1 MLAYILA
8 LAVGLGS
15 FSIYMA
21 AFFFPEVHRKSDF
34 TWSGV
39 GLFYALILW
48 ACAGRITGALLLGQ
62 MAGVAMLG
70 WFAWETLT
78 LRRQVTPVAEQ
89 TPIPQSAN
97 LAAAGVPFAGLFAK
111 KKEPAAAAKKPK
123 FVRSPKP
130 KTDVVPAPTL
140 DKGEVKLEEQPA
152 ISPIAES
159 IAESAIDEATAES
172 AIAPDLKIPDSK
184 PPAIAEIPVFSVETP
199 AAETSQPLTESAA
212 SSFTPPPLPLE
223 ISEIAVAPSVEPA
236 EAQPEPQ
243 QQPEVD
249 DFDEETEWRAAVKES
264 QAAAAAAA
272 APTAAPTPPTPP
284 QPAKKSGGFASLFGN
299 IKNSLGGMLGLG
311 VAKNK
316 SDTTPQTPKPS
327 VTPESIAP
335 ESQITATPAPA
346 IDQILES
353 ELAQAAAEVAAESSN
368 TVVETSL
375 GVPFP
380 TDVEAMAE
388 LMAADIASFDKIGE
402 TPIEDRSSAQI
413 QTPLAAV
420 GEPEAAAGV
429 LEAEAP
435 AVSLETQTPLAAVGE
450 PEAAAGVPEAEAP
463 AVSIEMTVVEMA
475 EPVEIEVPGEPGLSV
490 QVETVSVSVISIE
503 STDKTPS
510 SEGEQ
515 PELIRPNPPPT
526 DKTPSSEG
534 EQPELIRPNHPD
546 PNLVETAKPATESKS
561 EKVSGE
567 DQPSS

>member
-78 LRRQVTPVAEQ
+78 LRRQVTPIAEQ
-89 TPIPQSAN
+89 TPIPQSAK
-97 LAAAGVPFAGLFAK
+97 LAAAGVPFTGLFAK

-130 KTDVVPAPTL
+130 KTDVVPAPTV

-159 IAESAIDEATAES
+159 IAENAIALSAES

-199 AAETSQPLTESAA
+199 AAETSPTPAELA
-212 SSFTPPPLPLE
+212 SSFTPLPLPLE

-236 EAQPEPQ
+236 EAQPEPP

-249 DFDEETEWRAAVKES
+249 DFDEETEWRTAVKES
-264 QAAAAAAA
+264 QAAAAAA

-284 QPAKKSGGFASLFGN
+284 KPAKKSGGFGSLFDN
-299 IKNSLGGMLGLG
+299 IKNSLGGMLGRG
-311 VAKNK
+311 AGKNK
-316 SDTTPQTPKPS
+316 SDATPQTPKPS

-335 ESQITATPAPA
+335 ESQITATPASG

-353 ELAQAAAEVAAESSN
+353 ELAQAAAEVAAETSN
-368 TVVETSL
+368 TAVETSL

-380 TDVEAMAE
+380 NDVEAMAE
-388 LMAADIASFDKIGE
+388 LMATETASSDKIGDG
-402 TPIEDRSSAQI
+402 TIEDRSSADT

-420 GEPEAAAGV
+420 GEPEAAA
-429 LEAEAP
+429 P
-435 AVSLETQTPLAAVGE
+435 ALSLETQTPLAAVGE
-450 PEAAAGVPEAEAP
+450 PEAAGVPEAEAP
-463 AVSIEMTVVEMA
+463 AVSLEMTVVEMA
-475 EPVEIEVPGEPGLSV
+475 PPVEIEIPGEPGLSV

-515 PELIRPNPPPT
+515 PELIRPNPPPST

-534 EQPELIRPNHPD
+534 EQPELIRPNPPPSD
-546 PNLVETAKPATESKS
+546 LV
-561 EKVSGE
+561 
-567 DQPSS
+567 

>member
-78 LRRQVTPVAEQ
+78 LRRQVTPAAEQ

-97 LAAAGVPFAGLFAK
+97 LAAAGLPLAGLFAK

-152 ISPIAES
+152 IPPIADR
-159 IAESAIDEATAES
+159 IAESAIDDPTAES

-199 AAETSQPLTESAA
+199 AAEISQPPAESAA
-212 SSFTPPPLPLE
+212 SSFTPLPLPLE

-236 EAQPEPQ
+236 EAQPEPP
-243 QQPEVD
+243 QQPEAD
-249 DFDEETEWRAAVKES
+249 DFDEATEWRTAVKES
-264 QAAAAAAA
+264 QAAAA
-272 APTAAPTPPTPP
+272 PTPLTPPTPPTPP
-284 QPAKKSGGFASLFGN
+284 TPKPAKKSGGFASLFDN
-299 IKNSLGGMLGLG
+299 IKNSLGGMLGRG
-311 VAKNK
+311 AGKNK
-316 SDTTPQTPKPS
+316 SDATPQTPKPS
-327 VTPESIAP
+327 ATPESIAP
-335 ESQITATPAPA
+335 ESKITATPAPG

-353 ELAQAAAEVAAESSN
+353 ELAEAAAEVAAESSN
-368 TVVETSL
+368 TVVETSQ

-380 TDVEAMAE
+380 NDVEAMAF
-388 LMAADIASFDKIGE
+388 LMATETASSDKIVDG
-402 TPIEDRSSAQI
+402 TIEDRSSAQI
-413 QTPLAAV
+413 ETPLAAV

-429 LEAEAP
+429 AEAEAP
-435 AVSLETQTPLAAVGE
+435 AVSLETPTPLAAVGE
-450 PEAAAGVPEAEAP
+450 PEATAVGVPEAEAP
-463 AVSIEMTVVEMA
+463 AALIEMTVVEMA
-475 EPVEIEVPGEPGLSV
+475 APVEIEVPGEPGLSV

-503 STDKTPS
+503 STGEGLS
-510 SEGEQ
+510 SEAEKT
-515 PELIRPNPPPT
+515 ELSP
-526 DKTPSSEG
+526 
-534 EQPELIRPNHPD
+534 PNHPD
-546 PNLVETAKPATESKS
+546 PNLVETAKPTTESKS
-561 EKVSGE
+561 ENVSGE
-567 DQPSS
+567 DKPSS

>member
-1 MLAYILA
+1 MLAYFLA

-78 LRRQVTPVAEQ
+78 LRRQVTPVGEQ

-111 KKEPAAAAKKPK
+111 KKEPAAKKPK

-130 KTDVVPAPTL
+130 KTDVVSAPTL

-152 ISPIAES
+152 IPPIAES
-159 IAESAIDEATAES
+159 IAESAIAQTTKS

-199 AAETSQPLTESAA
+199 AAETSPTPAELA
-212 SSFTPPPLPLE
+212 SSFTPLPLPLE
-223 ISEIAVAPSVEPA
+223 ISEMAVAPSVEPA

-249 DFDEETEWRAAVKES
+249 DFDEETEWRTAVKES
-264 QAAAAAAA
+264 QAAAAAAV
-272 APTAAPTPPTPP
+272 APTPPK
-284 QPAKKSGGFASLFGN
+284 PAKKSGGFGSLFDN
-299 IKNSLGGMLGLG
+299 IKNSLGGMLGRG
-311 VAKNK
+311 AGKNK
-316 SDTTPQTPKPS
+316 FDATPQTPKPS
-327 VTPESIAP
+327 ATPESIAP
-335 ESQITATPAPA
+335 ESKITATPAPG
-346 IDQILES
+346 IDEILES
-353 ELAQAAAEVAAESSN
+353 ELAEAAAEVAAESSS
-368 TVVETSL
+368 TAFETSQ

-388 LMAADIASFDKIGE
+388 LMATETASSDTIGE
-402 TPIEDRSSAQI
+402 TTIEDRSSAQI

-429 LEAEAP
+429 PEAAAP

-450 PEAAAGVPEAEAP
+450 PEAAAPTVSLEAQTPLAAVGEPEAAGVPEAEAP
-463 AVSIEMTVVEMA
+463 AASIEMTVVEMA
-475 EPVEIEVPGEPGLSV
+475 APVEIEVPGEPGLSV

-503 STDKTPS
+503 STGEELS
-510 SEGEQ
+510 SEAEQ
-515 PELIRPNPPPT
+515 TELSP
-526 DKTPSSEG
+526 
-534 EQPELIRPNHPD
+534 PNHPD
-546 PNLVETAKPATESKS
+546 PNLVETTKPTTESKS
-561 EKVSGE
+561 ENVSGE
-567 DQPSS
+567 DKPSS

>member
-111 KKEPAAAAKKPK
+111 KKEPAAKKPK

-130 KTDVVPAPTL
+130 KTDVVPAPSV

-152 ISPIAES
+152 IPPIAES
-159 IAESAIDEATAES
+159 IAES

-184 PPAIAEIPVFSVETP
+184 TPAISEIPVFSVETP
-199 AAETSQPLTESAA
+199 AAETSQPPAESAA
-212 SSFTPPPLPLE
+212 SSFTPLPLPLE

-243 QQPEVD
+243 QQPEAD
-249 DFDEETEWRAAVKES
+249 DFDEETEWRTAVKQS

-272 APTAAPTPPTPP
+272 APTPPNPP

-299 IKNSLGGMLGLG
+299 IKNSLGGMLGRG
-311 VAKNK
+311 AGKNK
-316 SDTTPQTPKPS
+316 SDATPQTPKPS
-327 VTPESIAP
+327 ATPESIAP
-335 ESQITATPAPA
+335 ESQITATPAPG
-346 IDQILES
+346 IDQVLES
-353 ELAQAAAEVAAESSN
+353 ELAEAAAEVAAETSN
-368 TVVETSL
+368 IVVETSL

-380 TDVEAMAE
+380 TDVEAMAD
-388 LMAADIASFDKIGE
+388 LMATETASSEKIGE
-402 TPIEDRSSAQI
+402 TPIEDRSSAQT

-429 LEAEAP
+429 PEAEAP

-463 AVSIEMTVVEMA
+463 PASIEMTVVEMVSVA
-475 EPVEIEVPGEPGLSV
+475 PVEMEASGESELSA
-490 QVETVSVSVISIE
+490 QVEAVSVTVISIE
-503 STDKTPS
+503 STGEELSSEADKT
-510 SEGEQ
+510 
-515 PELIRPNPPPT
+515 ELSP
-526 DKTPSSEG
+526 
-534 EQPELIRPNHPD
+534 PNHPA

-561 EKVSGE
+561 ENLSGE
-567 DQPSS
+567 DKPSS

>member
-1 MLAYILA
+1 MLAYFLA

-78 LRRQVTPVAEQ
+78 LRRQVTPIAEQ

-97 LAAAGVPFAGLFAK
+97 LAAAGLPLAGLFAK
-111 KKEPAAAAKKPK
+111 KKEPAAAKKPK

-152 ISPIAES
+152 IPPIAES

-199 AAETSQPLTESAA
+199 AAETSPTPAELA
-212 SSFTPPPLPLE
+212 SSFTPLPLPLE
-223 ISEIAVAPSVEPA
+223 ISEIAVAPSVEPV
-236 EAQPEPQ
+236 EAQPEPP

-249 DFDEETEWRAAVKES
+249 DFDEETEWRTAVKES

-284 QPAKKSGGFASLFGN
+284 KPAKKSGGFGSLFDN
-299 IKNSLGGMLGLG
+299 IKNSLGGMLGRG
-311 VAKNK
+311 AGKNK
-316 SDTTPQTPKPS
+316 SDATPQTPKPS

-335 ESQITATPAPA
+335 ESQITATPAPG

-353 ELAQAAAEVAAESSN
+353 ELAAAAAEVAAESSN
-368 TVVETSL
+368 TAVETSL

-380 TDVEAMAE
+380 TNVEAMAA
-388 LMAADIASFDKIGE
+388 LMATETASSDKIGDG
-402 TPIEDRSSAQI
+402 TIEDRSSAD
-413 QTPLAAV
+413 
-420 GEPEAAAGV
+420 
-429 LEAEAP
+429 
-435 AVSLETQTPLAAVGE
+435 TQTPLAAVGE
-450 PEAAAGVPEAEAP
+450 PEAAAP
-463 AVSIEMTVVEMA
+463 AVSLEMTVVEMA
-475 EPVEIEVPGEPGLSV
+475 APVEIEIPGEPGLSV

-503 STDKTPS
+503 STDKTPY

-515 PELIRPNPPPT
+515 PELIRPNPP
-526 DKTPSSEG
+526 
-534 EQPELIRPNHPD
+534 D
-546 PNLVETAKPATESKS
+546 PNLVETAKPTTESKS
-561 EKVSGE
+561 ENVSGE
-567 DQPSS
+567 DKPSS

>member
-1 MLAYILA
+1 MLAYFLA

-111 KKEPAAAAKKPK
+111 KKEPAAAKKPK

-152 ISPIAES
+152 IPPIAES

-184 PPAIAEIPVFSVETP
+184 APAIAEIPVFSVETP
-199 AAETSQPLTESAA
+199 AAETSQPPAELA
-212 SSFTPPPLPLE
+212 SNFTPLPLPLE

-243 QQPEVD
+243 QQAEVD
-249 DFDEETEWRAAVKES
+249 DFDEETEWRTAVKES

-272 APTAAPTPPTPP
+272 PTAAPNPPTPP
-284 QPAKKSGGFASLFGN
+284 KPAKKAGGFGSLFDN
-299 IKNSLGGMLGLG
+299 IKNSLGGMLGRG
-311 VAKNK
+311 AAKNK
-316 SDTTPQTPKPS
+316 SDATPQTPKPS
-327 VTPESIAP
+327 ATPESIAP
-335 ESQITATPAPA
+335 ESKITATPAPG

-368 TVVETSL
+368 TAVETSL

-380 TDVEAMAE
+380 TNVEAMAA
-388 LMAADIASFDKIGE
+388 LMATETASSDKIGDGM
-402 TPIEDRSSAQI
+402 IEDRSSAEI

-420 GEPEAAAGV
+420 GEPEAA
-429 LEAEAP
+429 AP

-450 PEAAAGVPEAEAP
+450 PEAAGVPEAEAP
-463 AVSIEMTVVEMA
+463 AVSLEMTVVEMA
-475 EPVEIEVPGEPGLSV
+475 APVEIEVPGEPGLSV

-503 STDKTPS
+503 STGEELS
-510 SEGEQ
+510 SEAE
-515 PELIRPNPPPT
+515 PTELSP
-526 DKTPSSEG
+526 
-534 EQPELIRPNHPD
+534 PNHPD

-561 EKVSGE
+561 ENVSGE
-567 DQPSS
+567 DKQSS

>member
-78 LRRQVTPVAEQ
+78 LRRQVTPAAEQ

-97 LAAAGVPFAGLFAK
+97 LAAAGLPLAGLFAK

-130 KTDVVPAPTL
+130 KTDAVPAPTL

-152 ISPIAES
+152 IPPIAER
-159 IAESAIDEATAES
+159 IAESAIDEAAAES
-172 AIAPDLKIPDSK
+172 AIAPDLKISDSK

-199 AAETSQPLTESAA
+199 AAETSQPPAESAA
-212 SSFTPPPLPLE
+212 SSFTPLPLPLE

-243 QQPEVD
+243 QQPEAD
-249 DFDEETEWRAAVKES
+249 DFDEETEWRTAVKES

-272 APTAAPTPPTPP
+272 APTAAPTPPK
-284 QPAKKSGGFASLFGN
+284 PAKKSGGFGSLFGN

-311 VAKNK
+311 AAKNK
-316 SDTTPQTPKPS
+316 SDATPQTPKPS

-335 ESQITATPAPA
+335 ESKITATPAPG

-353 ELAQAAAEVAAESSN
+353 ELAEAAAEVAAENSN
-368 TVVETSL
+368 TAVEASQA
-375 GVPFP
+375 VPFP
-380 TDVEAMAE
+380 TDVEAMAD
-388 LMAADIASFDKIGE
+388 LMAAEIASFDKIGE
-402 TPIEDRSSAQI
+402 SPIEDRSSAQI
-413 QTPLAAV
+413 ETPLAAV
-420 GEPEAAAGV
+420 GEPEAA
-429 LEAEAP
+429 AP

-463 AVSIEMTVVEMA
+463 PASIEMTVVEMA
-475 EPVEIEVPGEPGLSV
+475 APVEIEVPGEPGLSV

-503 STDKTPS
+503 STGEELS
-510 SEGEQ
+510 SEAEKT
-515 PELIRPNPPPT
+515 ELSP
-526 DKTPSSEG
+526 
-534 EQPELIRPNHPD
+534 PNHPD
-546 PNLVETAKPATESKS
+546 PNLVETAKPTTESKS
-561 EKVSGE
+561 ENVSGE
-567 DQPSS
+567 DKPSS

>member
-78 LRRQVTPVAEQ
+78 LRRQVTPIAEQ

-97 LAAAGVPFAGLFAK
+97 LAAAGVPFTGLFAK
-111 KKEPAAAAKKPK
+111 KQEPAAKKPK

-130 KTDVVPAPTL
+130 KTDVVPAPTV
-140 DKGEVKLEEQPA
+140 DKGEVKLEEKPA

-159 IAESAIDEATAES
+159 IAESSIDELTAES

-199 AAETSQPLTESAA
+199 AAETSPTPAELA
-212 SSFTPPPLPLE
+212 SSFTPLPLPLE
-223 ISEIAVAPSVEPA
+223 ISEIAVAPSVEPV

-249 DFDEETEWRAAVKES
+249 DFDEETEWRTAVKES

-272 APTAAPTPPTPP
+272 APTPTPPK
-284 QPAKKSGGFASLFGN
+284 PAKKSGGFGSLFDN
-299 IKNSLGGMLGLG
+299 IKNSLGGMLGRG
-311 VAKNK
+311 TGKNK
-316 SDTTPQTPKPS
+316 SDATPQTPKPS

-335 ESQITATPAPA
+335 ESKITATRAPG

-353 ELAQAAAEVAAESSN
+353 ELAQAAAEVAAETSK

-380 TDVEAMAE
+380 NDVEAMAE
-388 LMAADIASFDKIGE
+388 LMATETASSDKIGDG
-402 TPIEDRSSAQI
+402 TIEERSSADT

-420 GEPEAAAGV
+420 GEP
-429 LEAEAP
+429 EAEAP

-450 PEAAAGVPEAEAP
+450 PEAAADVTEAEAP

-475 EPVEIEVPGEPGLSV
+475 APVEIEIPGEPGLSV

-503 STDKTPS
+503 STGEELS
-510 SEGEQ
+510 SEAE
-515 PELIRPNPPPT
+515 PTELSPPNPP
-526 DKTPSSEG
+526 D
-534 EQPELIRPNHPD
+534 Q
-546 PNLVETAKPATESKS
+546 NLVETAKPTTESKS
-561 EKVSGE
+561 ENVSGE
-567 DQPSS
+567 DKPSS